1 MEKEQKKDDTKM
13 RQIIIETD
21 GSSVKIAKFEAAGS
35 LEFKAILIA
44 LLEKIK

>member
-1 MEKEQKKDDTKM
+1 MENKKEQPKL

-21 GSSVKIAKFEAAGS
+21 GSNIKISKFEAAGS